1 MYIYVYIERQT
12 HYKELA
18 QVIKEA
24 EKSPDLQ
31 PASWSRRR
39 GEGISCNLSLSVS
52 LSVSLKAAED
62 TDVPAQRQA
71 EREFCY
77 SAFLFYSGL

>member
-52 LSVSLKAAED
+52 LKAAED